1 MAQEKYPGEWLFAYI
16 TEVHAMH
23 VSLIRT
29 VVRPAGRKR
38 MADALRDRLEDIEK
52 EEPTGIQLKVRR
64 ELLLDLILCL
74 EDPNADPSP
83 PTPSKTVH

>member
-29 VVRPAGRKR
+29 VVRPTGRKR

-52 EEPTGIQLKVRR
+52 EEASNMQLKVRR

-74 EDPNADPSP
+74 EDPDAEPLP
-83 PTPSKTVH
+83 PTPGKIIH